1 MSRSKW
7 SSPNRLLPI
16 TKADKERDIYLKDL
30 LSFLKP
36 YSSSRDTTEKEACS
50 LLKVIFNNYR
60 KTSAVNHE
68 TETAE
73 INYLLEQLKDN
84 VAKAITDLDINRF
97 AAHLTASQQVFLE
110 RYNHRSTSEA
120 TKIVY
125 DVKTIRQELQAS
137 NYQDFVDLVEIY
149 NRRQKDKDY
158 QALIRVL
165 NASRKIYADIL
176 AHRKSPKK
184 EETETIPE
192 INDK

>member
-1 MSRSKW
+1 M
-7 SSPNRLLPI
+7 
-16 TKADKERDIYLKDL
+16 
-30 LSFLKP
+30 
-36 YSSSRDTTEKEACS
+36 
-50 LLKVIFNNYR
+50 IFNNYR

-97 AAHLTASQQVFLE
+97 AARLTASQQVFLE

-137 NYQDFVDLVEIY
+137 SYQDFVDLVEIY

-165 NASRKIYADIL
+165 NASRKIYADIP

>member
-1 MSRSKW
+1 MGNIGTQLHQFKSVKKQVVITEQAAT
-7 SSPNRLLPI
+7 I

-60 KTSAVNHE
+60 KTSAANHE

-73 INYLLEQLKDN
+73 INYLLEQLKDST

-97 AAHLTASQQVFLE
+97 AARLTASQQVFFE

-125 DVKTIRQELQAS
+125 DIKTIR
-137 NYQDFVDLVEIY
+137 
-149 NRRQKDKDY
+149 
-158 QALIRVL
+158 
-165 NASRKIYADIL
+165 
-176 AHRKSPKK
+176 
-184 EETETIPE
+184 
-192 INDK
+192 

>member
-1 MSRSKW
+1 M
-7 SSPNRLLPI
+7 
-16 TKADKERDIYLKDL
+16 
-30 LSFLKP
+30 
-36 YSSSRDTTEKEACS
+36 
-50 LLKVIFNNYR
+50 IFNNYR

-84 VAKAITDLDINRF
+84 TVAKAITDLDINRF
-97 AAHLTASQQVFLE
+97 AARLTASQQVFLE
-110 RYNHRSTSEA
+110 RHNHRSTSEA